1 MSYVYLIEIQYSM
14 KIHLIAIGGAVMH
27 NLALALKQN
36 ENIVTG
42 SDDEIYEPARS
53 RLKAAG
59 LLPDR
64 DGWSTD
70 RITPDLDIVILG
82 MHARKDNPELAKAQE
97 LGLNIQSFP
106 EFIYNHAKDKKR
118 VVVAGSHGKTTT
130 TSMIMHVLRHA
141 GRDFDYLVGAL
152 LEGFKTMVRLSDAPI
167 MVIEGDEYLSSA
179 LDPVPKFLHYKPQVS
194 IITGVAWDHMNV
206 FPTYENYVEQFEK
219 FIKTLVPPTPE
230 GSQVLPPT
238 PEGSQVLPP
247 IPEGSQPITDDES
260 PITNNEEG
268 VLFYYEKDKDLAK
281 IAQVEGLKSIGYD
294 AFDAEIKRGKTFLNT
309 VEVRNPDSIGKGCKQ
324 VPLEIFGEHN
334 LANLKAAYLACKEL
348 GITDD
353 EFFAA
358 IPTFKGAAKRLQTL
372 AQGRTS
378 VAYQDFAHA
387 PSKVKATIHAVK
399 GQYPKRHLVACLELH
414 TFSSLSKA
422 FLPQYRSTMNLAD
435 EAIVFFNEHTLEMKK
450 LPPLKMGEIK
460 ACFGHPNLRVF
471 TTQERLKEHLQDQE
485 FKNQNVLFMSSGT
498 FMGLDLKEFASDLL
512 GVVEVES

>member
-59 LLPDR
+59 LLPDK

-70 RITPDLDIVILG
+70 RITEDLDIVILG
-82 MHARKDNPELAKAQE
+82 MHARKDNPELLKAQE

-152 LEGFKTMVRLSDAPI
+152 LDGFKTMVRLSDAPI

-179 LDPVPKFLHYKPQVS
+179 LDPVPKILHYKPQVA

-219 FIKTLVPPTPE
+219 FIKTIVPPTPE
-230 GSQVLPPT
+230 GSQSILSTTEGSHSIPST
-238 PEGSQVLPP
+238 PEGSEP
-247 IPEGSQPITDDES
+247 IINNQS
-260 PITNNEEG
+260 PITYTEEG

-294 AFDAEIKRGKTFLNT
+294 AFDAEIKRGKTHLNT
-309 VEVRNPDSIGKGCKQ
+309 EGGKQ
-324 VPLEIFGEHN
+324 IPLEIFGEHN

-348 GITDD
+348 GITDA

-399 GQYPKRHLVACLELH
+399 GQYPKRRLVACLELH

-422 FLPQYRSTMNLAD
+422 FLPQYRSTMGLAD
-435 EAIVFFNEHTLEMKK
+435 EAIVFYNEHTLEMKN

-460 ACFGHPNLRVF
+460 ACFGHTNLRVF
-471 TTQERLKEHLQDQE
+471 TTQERLKEHLQEQE

-512 GVVEVES
+512 GIVEVES

>member
-1 MSYVYLIEIQYSM
+1 MSYVYLIEIQYFM

-53 RLKAAG
+53 RLKKAG
-59 LLPDR
+59 LLPTT
-64 DGWSTD
+64 DGWSPD
-70 RITPDLDIVILG
+70 RITSDLDIVILG
-82 MHARKDNPELAKAQE
+82 MHARKDNPELLKAQE

-141 GRDFDYLVGAL
+141 RRDFDYLVGAL
-152 LEGFKTMVRLSDAPI
+152 LEGFDTMVRLSDAPI

-179 LDPVPKFLHYKPQVS
+179 IDSVPKFLHYKPQVA

-219 FIKTLVPPTPE
+219 FIKTIVPPTPE
-230 GSQVLPPT
+230 GSQSIMPT
-238 PEGSQVLPP
+238 PE
-247 IPEGSQPITDDES
+247 ENEPITNNQS
-260 PITNNEEG
+260 PITNHDEG
-268 VLFYYEKDKDLAK
+268 VLFYYEKDKDLVK
-281 IAQVEGLKSIGYD
+281 IAQLEGLKSISYD
-294 AFDAEIKRGKTFLNT
+294 AFDAEIKRGKTYLNT
-309 VEVRNPDSIGKGCKQ
+309 EGGKQ

-334 LANLKAAYLACKEL
+334 LANLKAAYLASGEL
-348 GITDD
+348 GITDA

-387 PSKVKATIHAVK
+387 PSKVKATIHAVR
-399 GQYPKRHLVACLELH
+399 GQYPKRRLVACLELH

-435 EAIVFFNEHTLEMKK
+435 EAIVFFNEHTLEMKN

-498 FMGLDLKEFASDLL
+498 FMGLELKEFASDLL
-512 GVVEVES
+512 GVMEVES

>member
-1 MSYVYLIEIQYSM
+1 M

-42 SDDEIYEPARS
+42 SDDEIYEPAHS
-53 RLKAAG
+53 RLKKAG
-59 LLPDR
+59 LLPDTE
-64 DGWSTD
+64 GWSAD

-82 MHARKDNPELAKAQE
+82 MHARKDNPELLKAQE

-179 LDPVPKFLHYKPQVS
+179 LDPVPKFLHYKPQVA

-219 FIKTLVPPTPE
+219 FINTLERGVRTTNTE
-230 GSQVLPPT
+230 ADGQHV
-238 PEGSQVLPP
+238 E
-247 IPEGSQPITDDES
+247 TDE
-260 PITNNEEG
+260 TNVETATSGVEQA
-268 VLFYYEKDKDLAK
+268 VLFYYEKDKDLEK

-309 VEVRNPDSIGKGCKQ
+309 EGGKQ

-348 GITDD
+348 GITDE

-498 FMGLDLKEFASDLL
+498 FMGLDLKEFAADLL

>member
-36 ENIVTG
+36 ENIVSG

-82 MHARKDNPELAKAQE
+82 MHARKDNPELLKAQE

-130 TSMIMHVLRHA
+130 TSMIMHVLHHA

-179 LDPVPKFLHYKPQVS
+179 LDPVPKILHYKPQVA

-219 FIKTLVPPTPE
+219 FIKTLERGTGISNNEPPTPE
-230 GSQVLPPT
+230 GSQT
-238 PEGSQVLPP
+238 
-247 IPEGSQPITDDES
+247 IPNPES
-260 PITNNEEG
+260 PITNTAEG

-294 AFDAEIKRGKTFLNT
+294 AFDAEVKRGKTFLNT
-309 VEVRNPDSIGKGCKQ
+309 EGGKQ

-334 LANLKAAYLACKEL
+334 LANLKAAYLACSEL
-348 GITDD
+348 GITDA

-399 GQYPKRHLVACLELH
+399 GQYSKRRLVACLELH

-435 EAIVFFNEHTLEMKK
+435 EAIVFFNEHTLEMKN

-471 TTQERLKEHLQDQE
+471 TTQERLKEHLQEQE

-498 FMGLDLKEFASDLL
+498 FMGLDLKEFAADLL

>member
-1 MSYVYLIEIQYSM
+1 MR
-14 KIHLIAIGGAVMH
+14 IHLIAIGGAVMH

-36 ENIVTG
+36 GHTVSG

-59 LLPDR
+59 LLPNTVHGTPSGE
-64 DGWSTD
+64 GWSTD
-70 RITPDLDIVILG
+70 NITTDIDVVILG
-82 MHARKDNPELAKAQE
+82 MHARKDNPELLKAQE

-106 EFIYNHAKDKKR
+106 EYIYNHAVDKKR

-141 GRDFDYLVGAL
+141 RRNFDYLVGAL
-152 LEGFKTMVRLSDAPI
+152 LEGFDTMVRLSDAPI

-179 LDPVPKFLHYKPQVS
+179 IDPVPKILHYKPHVA

-219 FIKTLVPPTPE
+219 FIKTMVKNAPT
-230 GSQVLPPT
+230 
-238 PEGSQVLPP
+238 
-247 IPEGSQPITDDES
+247 TDETQDTEADTVS
-260 PITNNEEG
+260 KDSFGEG
-268 VLFYYEKDKDLAK
+268 VLFYYEKDKDLSR
-281 IAQVEGLKSIGYD
+281 IAHIEGLKSIAYN
-294 AFDAEIKRGKTFLNT
+294 AFLSEIKRGKTILKT
-309 VEVRNPDSIGKGCKQ
+309 EEGRQ

-334 LANLKAAYLACKEL
+334 LANLKAAYLACGEL

-372 AQGRTS
+372 AQTKVS

-387 PSKVKATIHAVK
+387 PSKVKATIKAV
-399 GQYPKRHLVACLELH
+399 QEQFPKRRLVACLELH
-414 TFSSLSKA
+414 TYSSLSKA
-422 FLPQYRSTMNLAD
+422 FLPQYRSTMNRAD

-450 LPPLKMGEIK
+450 LPPLKMGEVK

-471 TTQERLKEHLQDQE
+471 TSQERLTEHLKEQD
-485 FKNQNVLFMSSGT
+485 FKNQNLLFMSSGT
-498 FMGLDLKEFASDLL
+498 FMGLNMKAFSEELL
-512 GVVEVES
+512 GAEETV

>member
-1 MSYVYLIEIQYSM
+1 M
-14 KIHLIAIGGAVMH
+14 KIHLIAMGGAVMH

-36 ENIVTG
+36 GNSVTG

-53 RLKAAG
+53 RLKAAD
-59 LLPDR
+59 LLPDTE
-64 DGWSTD
+64 GWSTD
-70 RITPDLDIVILG
+70 RITADLDMVILG

-130 TSMIMHVLRHA
+130 TSMIMHVLKHA

-152 LEGFKTMVRLSDAPI
+152 LEGFSTMVRLSDAPI

-179 LDPVPKFLHYKPQVS
+179 IDLVPKFMHYKPQIAIV
-194 IITGVAWDHMNV
+194 TGVAWDHMNV
-206 FPTYENYVEQFEK
+206 FPTYESYVEPFEK
-219 FIKTLVPPTPE
+219 FINAMDKSSVPTE
-230 GSQVLPPT
+230 ESDAT
-238 PEGSQVLPP
+238 N
-247 IPEGSQPITDDES
+247 DES
-260 PITNNEEG
+260 PITNNDG
-268 VLFYYEKDKDLAK
+268 GILFYYEKDKDLEK
-281 IAQVEGLKSIGYD
+281 IAQVEDLRSIPYD
-294 AFDAEIKRGKTFLNT
+294 AFEAEIKRGKTVLT
-309 VEVRNPDSIGKGCKQ
+309 TEGGKQ
-324 VPLEIFGEHN
+324 VTLEIFGEHN
-334 LANLKAAYLACKEL
+334 LANLKAAYLACAEL
-348 GITDD
+348 GITDA

-387 PSKVKATIHAVK
+387 PSKVKATIHAVR
-399 GQYPKRHLVACLELH
+399 GQYPKRRLIACLELH

-422 FLPQYRSTMNLAD
+422 FLPQYRSTMGLAD
-435 EAIVFFNEHTLEMKK
+435 EAIVFYNEHTLEMKK

-460 ACFGHPNLRVF
+460 ACFGHTNLRVF
-471 TTQERLKEHLQDQE
+471 TSQERLKDHLMEQE
-485 FKNQNVLFMSSGT
+485 FKNQNLLFMSSGT
-498 FMGLDLKEFASDLL
+498 FMGLDLKEFASELL

>member
-1 MSYVYLIEIQYSM
+1 MLNVYLIEIQSFM
-14 KIHLIAIGGAVMH
+14 KIHLIAMGGAVMH

-59 LLPDR
+59 LLPHTE
-64 DGWSTD
+64 GWSTD
-70 RITPDLDIVILG
+70 RITPDLDMVILG

-97 LGLNIQSFP
+97 LGLTIQSFP

-130 TSMIMHVLRHA
+130 TSMIMHVLKHA
-141 GRDFDYLVGAL
+141 NRDFDYLVGAL
-152 LEGFKTMVRLSDAPI
+152 LEGFGTMVRLSDAPI

-179 LDPVPKFLHYKPQVS
+179 IDPVPKFMHYKPQIAIV
-194 IITGVAWDHMNV
+194 TGVAWDHMNV
-206 FPTYENYVEQFEK
+206 FPTYESYVEPFEK
-219 FIKTLVPPTPE
+219 FINAME
-230 GSQVLPPT
+230 RGSVQAAKEDAPNSELPNT
-238 PEGSQVLPP
+238 E
-247 IPEGSQPITDDES
+247 D
-260 PITNNEEG
+260 PITNNESRITDNEPG
-268 VLFYYEKDKDLAK
+268 VLFYYEKDTDLTK
-281 IAQVEGLKSIGYD
+281 IAQVEGLRSIAYD
-294 AFDAEIKRGKTFLNT
+294 AFDSEIKRGKTVLT
-309 VEVRNPDSIGKGCKQ
+309 TEGGKQ
-324 VPLEIFGEHN
+324 VTLEIFGEHN
-334 LANLKAAYLACKEL
+334 LANLKAAYLACAEL
-348 GITDD
+348 GITDA

-387 PSKVKATIHAVK
+387 PSKVKATIHAVR
-399 GQYPKRHLVACLELH
+399 GQYPKRRLIACLELH

-422 FLPQYRSTMNLAD
+422 FLPQYRSTMGLAD
-435 EAIVFFNEHTLEMKK
+435 EAIVFYNEHTLEMKK

-460 ACFGHPNLRVF
+460 ACFGHTNLRVF
-471 TTQERLKEHLQDQE
+471 TSQERLKEHLQEQE
-485 FKNQNVLFMSSGT
+485 FKNQNLLFMSSGT
-498 FMGLDLKEFASDLL
+498 FMGLDLKEFASELL

>member
-1 MSYVYLIEIQYSM
+1 M

-59 LLPDR
+59 LLPVTE
-64 DGWSTD
+64 GWSED

-82 MHARKDNPELAKAQE
+82 MHARKDNPELLKAQE

-179 LDPVPKFLHYKPQVS
+179 LDPVPKILHYKPQVA

-219 FIKTLVPPTPE
+219 FIKTLERGTGISNNMPPT
-230 GSQVLPPT
+230 
-238 PEGSQVLPP
+238 
-247 IPEGSQPITDDES
+247 PEGSQPITDNESPITNNESPITDNES

-268 VLFYYEKDKDLAK
+268 VLFYYEKDKDLEK
-281 IAQVEGLKSIGYD
+281 IAQVEGLKSMGYD

-309 VEVRNPDSIGKGCKQ
+309 EGGKQ

-348 GITDD
+348 DITDA

-399 GQYPKRHLVACLELH
+399 GQFPKRHLVACLELH

-435 EAIVFFNEHTLEMKK
+435 EAIVFFNEHTLEMKN

-471 TTQERLKEHLQDQE
+471 TTQERLKDHLQDQE

-498 FMGLDLKEFASDLL
+498 FMGLDLKEFAADLL

>member
-1 MSYVYLIEIQYSM
+1 M

-36 ENIVTG
+36 GNIVTG
-42 SDDEIYEPARS
+42 SDDEIYEPASS

-59 LLPDR
+59 LLPHTE
-64 DGWSTD
+64 GWSTD
-70 RITPDLDIVILG
+70 RITPDLDVVILG

-152 LEGFKTMVRLSDAPI
+152 LEGFDTMVRLSDAPI

-179 LDPVPKFLHYKPQVS
+179 LDPVPKILHYKPQVA

-219 FIKTLVPPTPE
+219 FIQTLERVEGTTTPPTPE
-230 GSQVLPPT
+230 GSHQIT
-238 PEGSQVLPP
+238 NNES
-247 IPEGSQPITDDES
+247 PITDNES
-260 PITNNEEG
+260 PITNPQSPITEG

-281 IAQVEGLKSIGYD
+281 IAQVEGLKSIPYD
-294 AFDAEIKRGKTFLNT
+294 AFDSEIKRGKTVLKSDKDKP
-309 VEVRNPDSIGKGCKQ
+309 VM
-324 VPLEIFGEHN
+324 LEIFGEHN
-334 LANLKAAYLACKEL
+334 LANLKAAYLACQEL
-348 GITDD
+348 GITDN
-353 EFFAA
+353 EFYAA
-358 IPTFKGAAKRLQTL
+358 IPSFKGAAKRLQTL

-387 PSKVKATIHAVK
+387 PSKVKATIHAVH
-399 GQYPKRHLVACLELH
+399 GQFPKRNLVACLELH

-435 EAIVFFNEHTLEMKK
+435 EAIVFFNEHTLAMKN
-450 LPPLKMGEIK
+450 LPPLKMGEVK

-471 TTQERLKEHLQDQE
+471 TTQERLKEHLLGQE
-485 FKNQNVLFMSSGT
+485 FKNQNMLFMSSGT
-498 FMGLDLKEFASDLL
+498 FMGLDLKEFAMELL
-512 GVVEVES
+512 GIEEVV